1 MLNKPKFRKVK
12 CLHCHKPFPVPE
24 AATIL
29 TCPNCSKRVR
39 VDNVVV
45 SRPTFT
51 ARLETCGKLV
61 IMAKGKL
68 VANVV
73 QAALGIECQG
83 EMDARA
89 VAASHVLLDN
99 GARWKGD
106 LRTAAIKI
114 MPGATVVGGQFQID
128 YALRYTG
135 ATKDAQVV

>member
-1 MLNKPKFRKVK
+1 
-12 CLHCHKPFPVPE
+12 
-24 AATIL
+24 
-29 TCPNCSKRVR
+29 
-39 VDNVVV
+39 
-45 SRPTFT
+45 
-51 ARLETCGKLV
+51 
-61 IMAKGKL
+61 
-68 VANVV
+68 
-73 QAALGIECQG
+73 
-83 EMDARA
+83 